1 MDEAQEE
8 MNGSTVFSKFD
19 MNMGFHPIEIEE
31 GSSDTTTFSAGA
43 TFYRYKTSSFGV
55 NSAPEQYQ
63 NIFKQTITDCPSA
76 TNVADDIGR
85 VFTSG
90 FSGRSASD
98 KRKSRENSCFFNP
111 LKVKRV
117 GKLQWNSH

>member
-1 MDEAQEE
+1 MR
-8 MNGSTVFSKFD
+8 
-19 MNMGFHPIEIEE
+19 EIDL
-31 GSSDTTTFSAGA
+31 GT
-43 TFYRYKTSSFGV
+43 
-55 NSAPEQYQ
+55 
-63 NIFKQTITDCPSA
+63 SA
-76 TNVADDIGR
+76 TVRLIEGVRLIRCPLNTGFTSR